1 MIKTNSLQAW
11 FLAARPKTLTS
22 AAAPVIV
29 ALASGHHLYGSI
41 NWLPALLCLLFAF
54 LMQIDANLINDYFD
68 CIGGIDT
75 KERLGPER
83 ACSQGWVTLKAMRLA
98 IGAVTILACVTGMP
112 LILWGGWECILVGLC
127 CITFCFLYT
136 TLFSKIA
143 LGDIL
148 VLMFFGIIPVG
159 YTFFFQSSYKSILD
173 IPTGIWYLA
182 LAQGLVTDCLLLI
195 NNFRDRETDRLANK
209 ITLVTIIGTRAA
221 KGLYA
226 SVGII
231 ACVLAHLGISKLS
244 NVPSVYHFIP
254 FMFLPIH
261 IVILKQM
268 HDIDHGSELNRV
280 LGITAMSIFVF
291 SVLILITFLI
301 V

>member
-1 MIKTNSLQAW
+1 MIKINSLQAW

-29 ALASGHHLYGSI
+29 ALAAGHHLYGSI

-75 KERLGPER
+75 KERLGPKR

-112 LILWGGWECILVGLC
+112 LILWGGWECIFVGLC

-159 YTFFFQSSYKSILD
+159 YTFLFQSSYKSILD

-195 NNFRDRETDRLANK
+195 NNFRDRETDRQANK

-268 HDIDHGSELNRV
+268 HDIDHGSKLNRV